1 MVLAQTTNTRCISAL
16 IEEIAMRCLGVRH
29 RARASLTT
37 EQFAAKGSRPLLPP
51 ASAVCCCWLPWG
63 WIQQWRRWGAS
74 TPLVYPGEER
84 PCREGGRREDSPPL
98 AQPPEPARHAMSIWR
113 GGGTGGDVWK
123 MGCMEEGTRSTPFSG
138 SLLSDLKRHLKKS

>member
-37 EQFAAKGSRPLLPP
+37 EEFATKGSRPLPP
-51 ASAVCCCWLPWG
+51 ASAMCCCRPPWG

-74 TPLVYPGEER
+74 APLVYPGEER
-84 PCREGGRREDSPPL
+84 PCREGGRREGSPPL
-98 AQPPEPARHAMSIWR
+98 ARPPEPARRATSIWQ
-113 GGGTGGDVWK
+113 GGTGGDMCK
-123 MGCMEEGTRSTPFSG
+123 MGCVEEGTGSSPFSG